1 MPWLFFALAAGS
13 MAVAVTS
20 TSMLLM
26 VFCLLASV
34 GLVIAA
40 TMILMAERVGS
51 ASRNEVMLIDPVE
64 LRRLREQAE
73 ARRAASQAPDAG
85 QATDEMPR
93 A

>member
-1 MPWLFFALAAGS
+1 MPWLFFALSAGS

-26 VFCLLASV
+26 VLCMLASA

-51 ASRNEVMLIDPVE
+51 ASRDEVMLIDPVE

-73 ARRAASQAPDAG
+73 ARRAGSQAAEGG
-85 QATDEMPR
+85 QAADEMPR

>member
-26 VFCLLASV
+26 VLCMLASA

-51 ASRNEVMLIDPVE
+51 ASRDEVMLIDPVE

-73 ARRAASQAPDAG
+73 ARRAGG
-85 QATDEMPR
+85 QVGEGGHAADEMPR

>member
-26 VFCLLASV
+26 VLCLLASA

-73 ARRAASQAPDAG
+73 ARRAASQAGDAG
-85 QATDEMPR
+85 QASDEMPR

>member
-20 TSMLLM
+20 TSMVLM
-26 VFCLLASV
+26 VLCLLASI
-34 GLVIAA
+34 GLVVAA

-51 ASRNEVMLIDPVE
+51 ASRDEVMLIDPAE

-73 ARRAASQAPDAG
+73 ARRAAAQAGDATPSG
-85 QATDEMPR
+85 DGMPR

>member
-13 MAVAVTS
+13 MAVAITS

-26 VFCLLASV
+26 VLCLLASI

-51 ASRNEVMLIDPVE
+51 ASRDDVMLIDPVE

-73 ARRAASQAPDAG
+73 ARRAAG
-85 QATDEMPR
+85 QAGEGGHAADEMPR

>member
-26 VFCLLASV
+26 VLCLLASA

-51 ASRNEVMLIDPVE
+51 ASRDEVMLIDPVE

-73 ARRAASQAPDAG
+73 ARRAGGQTADGG
-85 QATDEMPR
+85 QAADEMPR

>member
-26 VFCLLASV
+26 VLCLLASI

-51 ASRNEVMLIDPVE
+51 ASRDEVMLIDPAE

-73 ARRAASQAPDAG
+73 ARRAAVQAGDTGHAV
-85 QATDEMPR
+85 DEMPR

>member
-13 MAVAVTS
+13 MAVAITS
-20 TSMLLM
+20 TSTLLM
-26 VFCLLASV
+26 VLCLLASA

-73 ARRAASQAPDAG
+73 ARRAASQAGEGG
-85 QATDEMPR
+85 QATDDMPR